1 MIEDQDALK
10 EEAKAI
16 GNGKNIIIRAQIL
29 DMWRRRSEYNPP
41 IQNSS
46 TSPHWA
52 IKHVIAKI
60 LFWMVC

>member
-16 GNGKNIIIRAQIL
+16 GNGKNNIIRAQIL

-46 TSPHWA
+46 TSPH
-52 IKHVIAKI
+52 
-60 LFWMVC
+60 